1 MRKTRL
7 KVKKM
12 EITELQREEENAW
25 DAYVYNSNSSTF
37 YHQLRS
43 VLIKLFSFFVSIQ
56 VFKVFLF

>member
-43 VLIKLFSFFVSIQ
+43 VLIKLFSFF
-56 VFKVFLF
+56 KV

>member
-1 MRKTRL
+1 
-7 KVKKM
+7 M

-43 VLIKLFSFFVSIQ
+43 VLIKLFSFF
-56 VFKVFLF
+56 KV

>member
-25 DAYVYNSNSSTF
+25 DAYVTTQTHPLLSSTVKRF
-37 YHQLRS
+37 D
-43 VLIKLFSFFVSIQ
+43 
-56 VFKVFLF
+56 